1 MIGRVD
7 LVQGR
12 RRLVLGPPDAE
23 LRASVTINSPRRFW
37 RSLAG
42 GLSIGLAESYAEGHW
57 DSDDLVAL
65 VRIFAPEMARLDR
78 PRALIAPL
86 VRASS
91 RAPQNTRE
99 ASRRH
104 IAAHYDLG
112 NELFSLFLDE
122 SMTYS
127 AAVFDPPHIDLHAAQ
142 REKLDRACR
151 KLQLN
156 EDDHLLEIGTGWGSM
171 ALHAAGRYGCR
182 VTTTTLSRE
191 QHAYATQ
198 RVRENGLDDRVE
210 VLLDDYRELRGSY
223 SKLVSVEMIE
233 AVGWQYLDEYF
244 RVCSRLL
251 EDDGAMLLQAIV
263 FADDLA
269 FEAEKSACSFANT
282 LVFPGGCLPSVEAI
296 GRSLA
301 AATDMRQLGL
311 EDITADYARTLRA
324 WRSRFRARAADAEA
338 LGYDERFRRLWD
350 FYLAWSEGGFAQ
362 RRILDVQMLL
372 AKPGYPASR
381 LNIPAEMRS
390 SRNAGPRAASFASAS
405 RPPGPSTL

>member
-1 MIGRVD
+1 MIGRVE

-12 RRLVLGPPDAE
+12 RRVAIGPRDAE
-23 LRASVTINSPRRFW
+23 LRASVTVNSPRRFW

-42 GLSIGLAESYAEGHW
+42 GFSIGLAESYAEGHW

-91 RAPQNTRE
+91 RAPQNPGE
-99 ASRRH
+99 ARRH

-127 AAVFDPPHIDLHAAQ
+127 SAVFDPPHIDLRAAQ
-142 REKLDRACR
+142 HEKVDRACR

-191 QHAYATQ
+191 QHAHASQ

-210 VLLDDYRELRGSY
+210 VLLDDYRELNGSY
-223 SKLVSVEMIE
+223 SKLVSIEMIE
-233 AVGWQYLDEYF
+233 AVGWQHLDEYF

-251 EDDGAMLLQAIV
+251 EADGAMLLQAIV

-269 FEAEKSACSFANT
+269 FEAEKAARSFANT

-390 SRNAGPRAASFASAS
+390 SRNEGPRDASFASAS